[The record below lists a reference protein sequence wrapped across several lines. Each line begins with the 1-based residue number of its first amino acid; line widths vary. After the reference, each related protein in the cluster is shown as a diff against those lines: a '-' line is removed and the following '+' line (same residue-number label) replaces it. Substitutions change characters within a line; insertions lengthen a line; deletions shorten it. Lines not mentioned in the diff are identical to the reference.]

1 MWDFAG
7 SKACHYSFWVATL
20 PTKEA
25 NFPLGE
31 EGGCMHNQSQGVTQT
46 VTSRTRRYKAS
57 VPGKLEN
64 ANIIKSIS
72 NNCQKHYLEY

>member
-31 EGGCMHNQSQGVTQT
+31 EGGCSTIRVR
-46 VTSRTRRYKAS
+46 V
-57 VPGKLEN
+57 
-64 ANIIKSIS
+64 
-72 NNCQKHYLEY
+72 